1 MFLQCRQYL
10 IDKLAEAGVRPPIVT
25 SQKRLRASQD
35 SHIGAVL
42 FSNETYARS
51 GQKRIYREESGD
63 QQRRRKVF
71 ERELTFEVIIGEYE
85 QERAEEIVERF
96 ISLLDRGL
104 YIDGNYTYL
113 ELLDGDWVDQDD
125 SILNAKIA
133 VKLGIRFVG
142 GVYRDT
148 KLYDADKLG
157 LDIQVER
164 SVPGKD

>member
-1 MFLQCRQYL
+1 M
-10 IDKLAEAGVRPPIVT
+10 
-25 SQKRLRASQD
+25 
-35 SHIGAVL
+35 
-42 FSNETYARS
+42 
-51 GQKRIYREESGD
+51 
-63 QQRRRKVF
+63 F

-96 ISLLDRGL
+96 ISLLDRGF
-104 YIDGNYTYL
+104 YIDGNFVYL
-113 ELLDGDWVDQDD
+113 EVEEADWVDQDD

>member
-10 IDKLAEAGVRPPIVT
+10 IDKLTEAGVRPPVVT
-25 SQKRLRASQD
+25 SQKRLRTSQD

-42 FSNETYARS
+42 FESETYARS
-51 GQKRIYREESGD
+51 GQKRRYQTESGD

-71 ERELTFEVIIGEYE
+71 DRELTFDVVIGEYE
-85 QERAEEIVERF
+85 QEKAEEIVERF

-104 YIDGNYTYL
+104 YIDGNYVYL
-113 ELLDGDWVDQDD
+113 EVEEADWVDQDD
-125 SILNAKIA
+125 SILKAKIA
-133 VKLGIRFVG
+133 VQVTIKFVG

-164 SVPGKD
+164 SVPGKE